1 MRIQRSVNAVKDGS
15 RIGLQERWQWKLTRE
30 MVTRMESLFP
40 QDFSD
45 SIFCS
50 FEHLSPSA
58 LQTGF
63 LCFWVCV
70 AETEHPTVSTLTQS
84 HFKQLENSGE
94 SLIHLTWVTVSI
106 LAQYMVTKGNR
117 SHIRNLSF

>member
-1 MRIQRSVNAVKDGS
+1 MRIQGSVNAVKGGS
-15 RIGLQERWQWKLTRE
+15 RNGLQERWQWKLTRE

-70 AETEHPTVSTLTQS
+70 AETEHPTSPTLTQS
-84 HFKQLENSGE
+84 HFKQLENAGE
-94 SLIHLTWVTVSI
+94 CL
-106 LAQYMVTKGNR
+106 
-117 SHIRNLSF
+117 